1 VNVKN
6 VITIRIAVVVLFL
19 CACPALGDINFKDG
33 LTHNIN
39 YTIYDYV
46 YVDYKAPLMFTT
58 VNWLPGG
65 SMSWPYSIIGFNNS
79 MINVCGG
86 YICIL
91 ESNDFS
97 QADISGGAID
107 NLYSYD
113 SSPVNISGGSVK
125 YLRSFGSSQLNITG
139 GSMTY
144 LQSFGSSEVNISSG
158 SIKNLWT
165 YVSSQVDIYA
175 GSVGDLVLWD
185 QSMIQI
191 FGSDFAVDGEPF
203 GYGEL
208 TSILGGMYYDE
219 PFRHLSG
226 TLLSGELI
234 DGDFRIGNDARIILI
249 PEPATMALISIG
261 MLFLRKRYDRR

>member
-1 VNVKN
+1 VEVKN
-6 VITIRIAVVVLFL
+6 VRMICFVAAVLFVG
-19 CACPALGDINFKDG
+19 ACPALGDINFKDG

-65 SMSWPYSIIGFNNS
+65 SMSSPYSIIGFNNS
-79 MINVCGG
+79 TINVCGG

-125 YLRSFGSSQLNITG
+125 YLRSYGSSQLNITG

-144 LQSFGSSEVNISSG
+144 LQSFGSSGVNISSG

-219 PFRHLSG
+219 PIRHLSG

-234 DGDFRIGNDARIILI
+234 DSDFRIGYDARIILI
-249 PEPATMALISIG
+249 PEPASALLMAIG
-261 MLFLRKRYDRR
+261 VFALRQKRR